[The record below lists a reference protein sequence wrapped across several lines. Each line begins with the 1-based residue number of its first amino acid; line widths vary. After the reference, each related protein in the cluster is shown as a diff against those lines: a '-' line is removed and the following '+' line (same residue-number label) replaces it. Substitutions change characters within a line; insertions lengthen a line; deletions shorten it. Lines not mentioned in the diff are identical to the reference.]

1 MSHRSIKQWEPEG
14 EEELSQK
21 LDEQGDQELV
31 AQAQAGDR
39 DAFGELIRRHR
50 AQVYEYARSITQ
62 EPFLAEDVVQDALIR
77 AFLHLGTLVDTR
89 RFLPWLHRIVRNQ
102 AYTRLRSHSIAKE
115 QAFSSLLQAQAS
127 EEPSEDHW
135 YDLDYIMHHLSR
147 FQHPSEQCMNPEE
160 RILRK
165 ELIDTIGGILN
176 CLNRRERQIFESHF
190 FDHLSPQKIANL
202 FQLSSANVYQII
214 SRSRK
219 KSSRKSSA
227 FP

>member
-115 QAFSSLLQAQAS
+115 QAFSSLAASSGFRGAFGGPLVRSRLHHASPFPVPTPIRAMHEPGGANSAQRI
-127 EEPSEDHW
+127 DRYHW
-135 YDLDYIMHHLSR
+135 RHI
-147 FQHPSEQCMNPEE
+147 
-160 RILRK
+160 
-165 ELIDTIGGILN
+165 EL
-176 CLNRRERQIFESHF
+176 
-190 FDHLSPQKIANL
+190 PQPQRAANL
-202 FQLSSANVYQII
+202 RVPLF
-214 SRSRK
+214 
-219 KSSRKSSA
+219 
-227 FP
+227 